1 MATQTI
7 SNIRRA
13 AVNGSVVE
21 TMKSFWQRKL
31 SRFGL
36 LDLVVLVGI
45 LLYLLM
51 TVIPLF
57 MAFAFSLTNQNLL
70 YKTSEFI
77 GFDNYIDL
85 LDDKSFIRSLWMTTR
100 LSILVT
106 LASNLGGL
114 LIALMLNVRDRF
126 HSALRTIFFIPQ
138 VLSAVI
144 VSFIWKIILVDQ
156 GLLNGFL
163 QQFGIVEKPIHW
175 LGDPNIAFRSILIVV
190 TWQMVGFCTVIYLA
204 SLQGIPKD
212 LKEAAQIDGANR
224 WQQFWNVTWPLLA
237 PGVTINVVLLLI
249 MTFKLYDQI
258 AVLTGGGPGGR
269 TETLSYYLIRI
280 AFTGNQLGYGS
291 SMAVVLFIATAII
304 SALVV
309 SNLKRR
315 EVEH

>member
-85 LDDKSFIRSLWMTTR
+85 LDDKSFIRSL
-100 LSILVT
+100 
-106 LASNLGGL
+106 G
-114 LIALMLNVRDRF
+114 
-126 HSALRTIFFIPQ
+126 
-138 VLSAVI
+138 
-144 VSFIWKIILVDQ
+144 
-156 GLLNGFL
+156 
-163 QQFGIVEKPIHW
+163 
-175 LGDPNIAFRSILIVV
+175 
-190 TWQMVGFCTVIYLA
+190 
-204 SLQGIPKD
+204 
-212 LKEAAQIDGANR
+212 
-224 WQQFWNVTWPLLA
+224 
-237 PGVTINVVLLLI
+237 
-249 MTFKLYDQI
+249 
-258 AVLTGGGPGGR
+258 
-269 TETLSYYLIRI
+269 
-280 AFTGNQLGYGS
+280 
-291 SMAVVLFIATAII
+291 
-304 SALVV
+304 
-309 SNLKRR
+309 
-315 EVEH
+315 